1 MKSNFV
7 KYLALALVLSMLITV
22 GACAKPAPTPPPPSV
37 AEFEVI
43 SLDIEPPEVIA
54 GETVS
59 ITAEIKNIGD
69 SEGSYTAIL
78 SVDGATVETK
88 EVTLAPGAL
97 ETVSFSMAKDAPGT
111 YEIGI
116 GELSSSLTVKEPA
129 LVVKEVELKY
139 DDGVAETC
147 LSSGGGGY
155 LVDFAPPSTPF
166 TIKKVR
172 ICAGLFGSGW
182 EGRDFE
188 VEIWDKDY
196 KILHSAAYPLTEF
209 AVGGATWV
217 TVETP
222 DIEVS
227 DKFYVHVYTGTAR
240 GAGLSLGTDNSVVNT
255 HSEITIRTAEGVT
268 KIRAEWG
275 YMGSG
280 ELSWI
285 ADKSKVNFMIRVVG
299 TGMMAES

>member
-22 GACAKPAPTPPPPSV
+22 GACAKPASTPPPSI
-37 AEFEVI
+37 AEFEVT
-43 SLDIEPPEVIA
+43 SLDITPPEVMA

-59 ITAEIKNIGD
+59 ITAEVKNTGD
-69 SEGSYTAIL
+69 GEGSYTAVL
-78 SVDGATVETK
+78 TVDGATIETQ
-88 EVTLAPGAL
+88 EVTLAPGASK
-97 ETVSFSMAKDAPGT
+97 TVTFSLVKDSPGT
-111 YEIGI
+111 YQVGI
-116 GELSSSLTVKEPA
+116 SDLTSSLTVKEPV
-129 LVVKEVELKY
+129 LVEKQAELKY

-155 LVDFAPPSTPF
+155 LVDFAPPATPF

-196 KILHSAAYPLTEF
+196 KVLHSATYPVTKFVVE
-209 AVGGATWV
+209 APTWV
-217 TVETP
+217 EVEIP

-227 DKFYVHVYTGTAR
+227 DKFYVHVYTGTGR
-240 GAGLSLGTDNSVVNT
+240 GAGLSLGADNSVVNK
-255 HSEITIRTAEGVT
+255 HSEITIRTAEGVA

-275 YMGSG
+275 YRGTG
-280 ELSWI
+280 ELSWV

-299 TGMMAES
+299 TFTES